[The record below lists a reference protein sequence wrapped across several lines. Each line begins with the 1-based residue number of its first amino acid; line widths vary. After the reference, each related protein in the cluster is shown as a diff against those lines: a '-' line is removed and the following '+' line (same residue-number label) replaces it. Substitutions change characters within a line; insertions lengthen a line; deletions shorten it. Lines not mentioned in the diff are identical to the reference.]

1 MASLI
6 DDNVIWLI
14 RSNIVRFEHIL
25 SGELTADQRQAMER
39 LLAEQRAKL
48 DGLGQS
54 ETGD

>member
-48 DGLGQS
+48 DGLDQS
-54 ETGD
+54 EKGD